1 MEARLVLVSDRGK
14 LFEQCPARSDNRMMQ
29 RSRKACKPAW
39 RASLANHLF
48 RRSNRP
54 DTRNPHFSV
63 SAASSLSFGRSSFG
77 AVFGLTE
84 WTCDPD
90 MGWAAGVEGLAGN
103 HQLQQ
108 AGH

>member
-14 LFEQCPARSDNRMMQ
+14 LFEQCPERSDNRRKQ

-48 RRSNRP
+48 RRSNHP
-54 DTRNPHFSV
+54 DAGNPHFSV
-63 SAASSLSFGRSSFG
+63 FVASSLSFRRSSFG

-84 WTCDPD
+84 WMYDRD
-90 MGWAAGVEGLAGN
+90 MDWAAGVEGPPGN